1 MRDACQSDLTSPSL
15 FLVSAQPCVFP
26 CLNIKAAL
34 AVDLCA
40 SIQDM
45 LFCPKISYVVSPLP
59 VAPVNEADMV
69 LLPEGLKALK
79 RVAKLTGLVLEGAYL
94 NLDGGF
100 DSKSNRKAIFNLGY
114 TQNSPDSNLELEL
127 LLTDLPQSTLHSTG

>member
-1 MRDACQSDLTSPSL
+1 MILRELTRRQEIDYTCGNHENMCSWWHGLVRGACQSDLTGPLL

-45 LFCPKISYVVSPLP
+45 LFCPKIFVFHRISWW
-59 VAPVNEADMV
+59 
-69 LLPEGLKALK
+69 
-79 RVAKLTGLVLEGAYL
+79 
-94 NLDGGF
+94 
-100 DSKSNRKAIFNLGY
+100 
-114 TQNSPDSNLELEL
+114 SPDTLRDPLEVVKFSLRL
-127 LLTDLPQSTLHSTG
+127 GSSAATTI